1 MILDYT
7 CRARWPFRAFAQ
19 ESLKIVTSPTS
30 YRKYPQNHQN
40 SGLPRI
46 ITQKGS
52 NLDLSKIA
60 HFSVHFY
67 SHRNQIALSIYG
79 DTSFSPSFL
88 RSIVYFKAISHISGS
103 KKWLKRSVTDARTH
117 GRTDAHQKFEASCTK
132 ALKGKNEAFTL
143 ETHLRPNIYLSAI
156 LCVAGASLTGITHKD
171 H

>member
-1 MILDYT
+1 MHANFDAPRLKLDYT
-7 CRARWPFRAFAQ
+7 GRARWPFRAFAQ

-30 YRKYPQNHQN
+30 YRKYPQKHQN

-52 NLDLSKIA
+52 NLDLSRIA

-103 KKWLKRSVTDARTH
+103 KKWSKQSVTDAGTQGRRHGQTH
-117 GRTDAHQKFEASCTK
+117 IKI
-132 ALKGKNEAFTL
+132 
-143 ETHLRPNIYLSAI
+143 LRPPAQKPFGQLS
-156 LCVAGASLTGITHKD
+156 S
-171 H
+171 